1 MKCPKCGS
9 DMEKVAYEG
18 IEVDRCTGCRGI
30 WFDMLEHEHLK
41 AIEGSESIDI
51 GDPEVGHDNDMISRI
66 DCPACGAG
74 MIRMVDNKQ
83 PHIRYEAC
91 TTCYGV
97 YFDAG
102 EFKDFKEETIL
113 GFFKDLFVKERS

>member
-1 MKCPKCGS
+1 
-9 DMEKVAYEG
+9 
-18 IEVDRCTGCRGI
+18 
-30 WFDMLEHEHLK
+30 MLEQEHLK
-41 AIEGSESIDI
+41 ALEGSESIDI
-51 GDPEVGHDNDMISRI
+51 GDPKVGQDNDMISRI
-66 DCPACGAG
+66 GCPACGAG

-102 EFKDFKEETIL
+102 EFKDYKEETIL
-113 GFFKDLFVKERS
+113 GFFKDLFTKNRV